1 MQNKVLKHQHEVKEE
16 ARLFLDGLQ
25 STTDILKKSV
35 SAVNDA
41 LERSSAAELICKK
54 QSFTTDLNS
63 KLIVD
68 TSAFQLKTQP
78 DLQFKGK
85 K

>member
-1 MQNKVLKHQHEVKEE
+1 MQDKVLMHRNEMKDE
-16 ARLFLDGLQ
+16 ARLFLDSLQ
-25 STTDILKKSV
+25 STTDILKQSV

-41 LERSSAAELICKK
+41 LESSSAAELINKK

-68 TSAFQLKTQP
+68 TSAFQLKAQP